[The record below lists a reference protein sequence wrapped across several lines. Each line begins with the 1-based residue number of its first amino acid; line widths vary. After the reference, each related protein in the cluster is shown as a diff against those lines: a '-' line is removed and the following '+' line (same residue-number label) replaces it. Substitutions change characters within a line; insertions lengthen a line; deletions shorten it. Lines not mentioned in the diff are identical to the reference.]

1 MISRNIIKRIA
12 IALCIGALATGC
24 ATNNTLYNWG
34 NYENNLFNYYE
45 KPELQEAIVASQI
58 EFLRELENS
67 GLRPAPGLFA
77 EAGTFLL
84 LEGDRQGA
92 IEFYQKEHDAWPE
105 SQPMMSVLIA
115 NLKED

>member
-1 MISRNIIKRIA
+1 MTRTLFA
-12 IALCIGALATGC
+12 VLLLGMLATGC

-34 NYENNLFNYYE
+34 NYENNLFNYYD

-67 GLRPAPGLFA
+67 GKRPAPGLFA

-84 LEGDRQGA
+84 LEGDREGA

-105 SQPMMSVLIA
+105 SQPMMSVLIT
-115 NLKED
+115 NLKDEKR